1 MLYTNT
7 AFTEYSCINFRQEKR
22 PRHVVSGARQKQLAS
37 RRSRKHM
44 MIVAVICIVL
54 GVLIGSFLLPGVKSE
69 AADHYVDETRYTS
82 VRVEDGMTLS
92 QIEQMY
98 NTSSSVSASEYID
111 EIRSMNHLKDTVI
124 HSSSYLVIP
133 SYEKVLK

>member
-1 MLYTNT
+1 
-7 AFTEYSCINFRQEKR
+7 
-22 PRHVVSGARQKQLAS
+22 
-37 RRSRKHM
+37 M